1 VVGALIRMKLTVM
14 RRTASGPRANTMLV
28 GGVLGIAAA
37 IGTIAIATLEPEQ
50 MTTVMDLLAIGF
62 AAWAIGWTLAPPT
75 AASRSCA
82 PSSSPCSR
90 SRRAWGRSAP

>member
-1 VVGALIRMKLTVM
+1 MVGALIRMKLTVM

-62 AAWAIGWTLAPPT
+62 AAWAIGWTLAPTYSGQPLLRPEQFT
-75 AASRSCA
+75 LLPIPSRM
-82 PSSSPCSR
+82 
-90 SRRAWGRSAP
+90 GRSAP